1 METFILLDWNGIAIN
16 GEVVFAS
23 CSKDRAAWG
32 LGEGDNPSILP
43 LEWLSGKMKELAA
56 F

>member
-1 METFILLDWNGIAIN
+1 METFVPLDWNGIAIN
-16 GEVVFAS
+16 GEVVSAS
-23 CSKDRAAWG
+23 CSEGRAAG
-32 LGEGDNPSILP
+32 GSAGRDNASILP

>member
-1 METFILLDWNGIAIN
+1 MVSQLTGRLFPLLVPKAARHGVR
-16 GEVVFAS
+16 GE
-23 CSKDRAAWG
+23 
-32 LGEGDNPSILP
+32 DNPSILP